1 MRVAETI
8 RSKIEKAF
16 APVRLVVEDE
26 SHKHAGHAGAR
37 EGGETHF
44 RVTIVSSLFEGM
56 SRVERHRSVTAALRE
71 EMGNPIHALALR
83 TITPAEASR
92 EEG

>member
-1 MRVAETI
+1 MSVAETI

-16 APVRLVVEDE
+16 SPSRLIVEDE

-44 RVTIVSSLFEGM
+44 RLIVVADAFEGM
-56 SRVERHRSVTAALRE
+56 SRVERHRSVTSALKD
-71 EMGNPIHALALR
+71 EMGNPIHALAIKTL
-83 TITPAEASR
+83 TPDEAAR
-92 EEG
+92 EEA